1 MVKPEHWV
9 FHVFLLCCYLSE
21 NEPIQDTMGWLFYL
35 GPFTFKTRQM
45 NKNKPDYVLLFR
57 SLMSCLLLKT

>member
-1 MVKPEHWV
+1 MAATEHWV
-9 FHVFLLCCYLSE
+9 FRVFSLRCYLNE
-21 NEPIQDTMGWLFYL
+21 NELIQDTTGWLFYL